1 MKSILQHLY
10 PPFLASI
17 RWFLPAVA
25 LLLMLPL
32 MGAADD
38 WASLTKEE
46 QHRMALETQL
56 AIEFIE
62 ENHFKKMPLDQI
74 DSRELLVNFMRH
86 LDWSRMYFT
95 RADQEEILLRFQ
107 DTVKSRYLKEGNL
120 YPAFE
125 IFVMYKQRVLRR
137 AEWVFQRIRQP
148 YDFTTDDTFAPDRSE
163 MEFSATLA
171 ELDELWGKRLKF
183 EILGEL
189 LGGDDLSGAL
199 EKLERRYRRLV
210 RFTNEIEPHN
220 VQEMFLN
227 SYMGLYD
234 PHTNFFSALDSA
246 EEFNIQIS
254 NTLSGIGAILRDE
267 DGYCV
272 IQELVP
278 GGPAELSGQ
287 VFPGDKIVQIAQEKG
302 EPVDVID
309 MKLRKVVRMIRGEK
323 GTKVTLTFIPANATD
338 PSERK
343 QVTIVR
349 DEIKL
354 TEKLAKARVFDVPL
368 EDGKRIPLGVIELP
382 SFYGGLGGEIGA
394 EATTSKD
401 VEELIRKLKLMGV
414 QGIVL
419 DLRRNGGG
427 LLSEAIRLVG
437 LFIPKGP
444 VVMVK
449 DYTGKT
455 RTDWDSDSKLVWDGP
470 LAVLVSRNSASASE
484 IVAGAL
490 QSMQRAIIIG
500 DKATHGKGTVQQ
512 PWDLSRSLRRIL
524 RRPEPLGTV
533 KVTVQKFYLPNGVST
548 QKEGVRSDIVVPSIN
563 DYLKI
568 GESDLPNALLWDT
581 IEPAEWNPELAR
593 LPAGPILSEAILAE
607 LRSRSERRRLHLPE
621 FTFLE
626 RHLAHFKKRQ
636 DAKEVSLHLE
646 KRKQQKAE
654 DLALKEKMET
664 ERKQLAAANPL
675 HSTEVLLDL
684 SAGKEKEHQRKL
696 LETPL
701 PNGQSRINHF
711 FQKVF
716 YYQSPSGGKI
726 HEIYVENFDYEKA
739 LLAVE
744 QLVAVLS
751 AEYGRPIPAEG
762 LEKFLIYM
770 NTADTGR
777 DLQVEKIFTDYLGLE
792 EGKAGSLLSR
802 LFYQLVQIDPDI
814 VKTEPDLD
822 IPLRES
828 LRVLAD
834 WLQMEDSPFADRVLA
849 ARSVVPKTPEE
860 PTEKPQE

>member
-1 MKSILQHLY
+1 MKAILHHLF
-10 PPFLASI
+10 PSACTNS
-17 RWFLPAVA
+17 RWLCLPLA
-25 LLLMLPL
+25 LLFSAPL
-32 MGAADD
+32 GATDD
-38 WASLTKEE
+38 WASLTKEA
-46 QHRMALETQL
+46 QRRMALETQL

-62 ENHFKKMPLDQI
+62 ENHFKKMHFDQI
-74 DSRELLVNFMRH
+74 DSRELLVNFMKD

-95 RADQEEILLRFQ
+95 QADQEEILLRFQ
-107 DTVKSRYLKEGNL
+107 DTVKIRYLKEGNL

-137 AEWVFQRIRQP
+137 AEWVFQRIQQP
-148 YDFTTDDTFAPDRSE
+148 FDFSTEETFAPDRTE
-163 MEFSATLA
+163 MEFSTTLA
-171 ELDELWGKRLKF
+171 ELDELWEKRLKF

-189 LGGDDLSGAL
+189 LGGDVLAGAL
-199 EKLERRYRRLV
+199 EKLDRRYHRLV
-210 RFTNEIEPHN
+210 RYTNEIEPHN

-287 VFPGDKIVQIAQEKG
+287 VFPGDKIVQITQEKG
-302 EPVDVID
+302 EPVEVVD

-323 GTKVTLTFIPANATD
+323 GTKVTLTFIPADATD

-343 QVTIVR
+343 HVSIVR

-354 TEKLAKARVFDVPL
+354 TENLAKARVFEVPMD
-368 EDGKRIPLGVIELP
+368 DGQMIPLGVIELP
-382 SFYGGLGGEIGA
+382 SFYGGLGGEAGE
-394 EATTSKD
+394 EATTSKN
-401 VEELIRKLKLMGV
+401 VEELIRKLKPMGV

-427 LLSEAIRLVG
+427 LLSEAIRLAG

-490 QSMQRAIIIG
+490 QGMQRAIIIG

-512 PWDLSRSLRRIL
+512 PWDLSRSVRRVL
-524 RRPEPLGTV
+524 NRQDTLGTV
-533 KVTVQKFYLPNGVST
+533 KVTVQKFYLPTGAST
-548 QKEGVRSDIVVPSIN
+548 QNEGVRSDIVIPSFN

-581 IEPAEWNPELAR
+581 IEPAEWNPSLAS

-607 LRSRSERRRLHLPE
+607 LRARSERRRLNLPE

-626 RHLAHFKKRQ
+626 SHLAHFKKRQ
-636 DAKEVSLHLE
+636 DEKEVSLQLE

-654 DLALKEKMET
+654 DTALKNRMET
-664 ERKQLAAANPL
+664 ERKQLAQANPL
-675 HSTEVLLDL
+675 LGTEVLLDL
-684 SAGKEKEHQRKL
+684 SSGKEAEHQRKL

-701 PNGQSRINHF
+701 PNGQSRINNF
-711 FQKVF
+711 FQKLF
-716 YYQSPSGGKI
+716 YYQAPTGGKI

-739 LLAVE
+739 ILSVQHLAG
-744 QLVAVLS
+744 VLS
-751 AEYGRPIPAEG
+751 AENGSPVAAES

-770 NTADTGR
+770 NTADAGR
-777 DLQVEKIFTDYLGLE
+777 DLQVEKTFTDYLGLE
-792 EGKAGSLLSR
+792 ESKANQLLSR
-802 LFYQLVQIDPDI
+802 LFFQLVELDPDI
-814 VKTEPDLD
+814 LKTEPDLD

-834 WLQMEDSPFADRVLA
+834 WLQIEDSPFADRVLA
-849 ARSVVPKTPEE
+849 ARSGMPKLPEE
-860 PTEKPQE
+860 PSEKQAE